1 MATNVVNVKQLN
13 IRNIL
18 SNENN
23 ITEIEDMFY
32 FTAMVVESIV
42 IYTSRYIHRMLFA
55 IVKMRLIL
63 Q

>member
-18 SNENN
+18 SDENN

-32 FTAMVVESIV
+32 FTAMVVETIV
-42 IYTSRYIHRMLFA
+42 IHTSCNVHRMLFA
-55 IVKMRLIL
+55 IVKKR
-63 Q
+63 